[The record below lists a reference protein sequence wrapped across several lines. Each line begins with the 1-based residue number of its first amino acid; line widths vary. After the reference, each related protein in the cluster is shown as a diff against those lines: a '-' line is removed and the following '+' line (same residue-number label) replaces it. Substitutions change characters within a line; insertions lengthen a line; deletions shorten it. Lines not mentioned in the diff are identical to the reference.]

1 MRSTIGLIKK
11 TYRMAGSQERKVVL
25 KNFASLSVLQAITY
39 ILPVFVLPYLFRA
52 IGPEKF
58 GLISFAQAFVQ
69 YFMILTDYGFSISAT
84 KQISLCQDDSSKVAK
99 IFSSVMIAKIGLAA
113 ISLAL
118 LGSIVFFSPKF
129 RSDWAVYVLSFGAV
143 LGNTIFPVWL
153 FQGTEKMKHIAD
165 LNIVSGILLALLIF
179 IFVKTPQDYLLV
191 PLINS
196 LVCLVTGMWSL
207 YIVFKKL
214 GVSFKF
220 PGYTNIRQQLKAGWD
235 IFISVVAINA
245 YTTTRIFA
253 VGLLTNN
260 TITGF
265 YSIAERIAGLCQT
278 FPLTSFSQALF
289 PRLSKIYTRSKLR
302 AFKFMERIQQITVN
316 ISLICLP
323 TIFVFAHVIV
333 KLICGGDYPET
344 VLSLRLLLIAVL
356 FVGANA
362 FRVQFLLI
370 CGKTH
375 IYSRIHVIMAM
386 IGLPLIFLFITS
398 FSYVG
403 AAISTIAIEFG
414 ILAVTFITVRKLKFR
429 NGK

>member
-278 FPLTSFSQALF
+278 FPRASAATVPSSRRISPVPSNRRRVSFVMRPTARTSPSVG
-289 PRLSKIYTRSKLR
+289 TGLR
-302 AFKFMERIQQITVN
+302 
-316 ISLICLP
+316 
-323 TIFVFAHVIV
+323 
-333 KLICGGDYPET
+333 
-344 VLSLRLLLIAVL
+344 
-356 FVGANA
+356 
-362 FRVQFLLI
+362 
-370 CGKTH
+370 
-375 IYSRIHVIMAM
+375 
-386 IGLPLIFLFITS
+386 
-398 FSYVG
+398 
-403 AAISTIAIEFG
+403 
-414 ILAVTFITVRKLKFR
+414 
-429 NGK
+429 